1 MLLFNANFGD
11 CKLIIDSKIHTKK
24 SYTLFFIVKI
34 FFLKTS
40 SISAVMI
47 VVNLFSLAVFTV
59 VLFNEYFQRTCLWRI
74 GALKEE
80 KKYEQVVLSFCL
92 VSFVLNV
99 YVFVYNGSKQSRSL
113 QTKPI
118 HFLQIFFIGFLFI
131 VK

>member
-1 MLLFNANFGD
+1 M
-11 CKLIIDSKIHTKK
+11 
-24 SYTLFFIVKI
+24 KI

-47 VVNLFSLAVFTV
+47 VVKLLFSSSIHCCFVYLH
-59 VLFNEYFQRTCLWRI
+59 FQRTCLWRI

-80 KKYEQVVLSFCL
+80 KKYEQVVLSFCF

-99 YVFVYNGSKQSRSL
+99 YVFVYNGSKQSLSL

-118 HFLQIFFIGFLFI
+118 RFLQIFFIGFLCLL
-131 VK
+131 